1 MKLTRLHIQN
11 FRKLKDV
18 EINFADATFLVGA
31 NNSGKSSTLDA
42 IEILT
47 SDKNKLD
54 HTCRSKYI
62 NEDGDEIINETEDI
76 IIEGTFSNVPKDI
89 VQQKGFNASRLIV
102 NRNGDDIS
110 YSLRYRVRLSPDGKS
125 HREILMHTITLKSE
139 YESCSTYQELIDK
152 GIDRSYFE
160 GKDLTKKLNPTL
172 KKDLENLCPEVYDV
186 NEGEAWF
193 ENPGGIPGNVL
204 SQLPRFLKIKADVLS
219 GEMAADKSVTL
230 HDLLDLLFSQV
241 REASPNYKK
250 AVEALSEL
258 EKEMDTTDPTTEF
271 GKLMNELNRVVDGVF
286 HRASINVETELTKP
300 ENLKAKFSASLT
312 SNVKTPIER
321 QGTGLIRATV
331 FALLRYN
338 KQREEML
345 ADCKS
350 RGVIIGFEEP
360 ELFLHP
366 NAAEKMRDIIYE
378 LASDNDQIVATTHS
392 PYMIDLSKGNTQV
405 LNSFRIIE
413 NEFASV
419 RAFNL
424 SEAFNTIIEDDRT
437 RVKMIQK
444 IDDYVARVFFAHRVI
459 IVEGDTE
466 DIVFRHTINAMPEE
480 IKKDIKGRYQIV
492 KATGKATMI
501 SFIKYLRALNVNLFV
516 VHDEDAGTPGAEKM
530 NATILEALGGNESLR
545 LMMHNCIE
553 DELEYPVPSSEK
565 PYKAYLFVKDWTTWD
580 AVPNKWKGN
589 MRIVFS
595 EHAVSL

>member
-1 MKLTRLHIQN
+1 MKLSKLHIKN
-11 FRKLKDV
+11 FRKLNNV
-18 EINFADATFLVGA
+18 EINLADATFLVGA
-31 NNSGKSSTLDA
+31 NNSGKSTTLDA

-47 SDKNKLD
+47 SEKKLD
-54 HTCRSKYI
+54 SLCRSKYI
-62 NEDGDEIINETEDI
+62 SENGEELTNDTDDI

-89 VQQKGFNASRLIV
+89 VQQKGFNASRLITT
-102 NRNGDDIS
+102 RNGDDIS
-110 YSLRYRVRLSPDGKS
+110 YSFRYRVRLSPDNKS

-139 YESCSTYQELIDK
+139 YASCSTYQELIDK
-152 GIDRSYFE
+152 GIDPGYFD
-160 GKDLTKKLNPTL
+160 GRDLSKKLNAAS
-172 KKDLENLCPEVYDV
+172 KKELENVCPDLYDV
-186 NEGEAWF
+186 NEVEEWF

-219 GEMAADKSVTL
+219 GEMAADKSGTL

-258 EKEMDTTDPTTEF
+258 EKEMDTTDPNTEF
-271 GKLMNELNRVVDGVF
+271 GKLMCELNRVVDGVF
-286 HRASINVETELTKP
+286 HRASINVDTELTKP
-300 ENLKAKFSASLT
+300 DNLKAKFSASLT
-312 SNVKTPIER
+312 SNVKTPIDR

-345 ADCKS
+345 AASKS

-378 LASDNDQIVATTHS
+378 LASENDQIVATTHS

-413 NEFASV
+413 NEYASV
-419 RAFNL
+419 KAFNL
-424 SEAFNTIIEDDRT
+424 SDAFCSIYDDDRT

-444 IDDYVARVFFAHRVI
+444 IDDYVARVFFAQKVI

-466 DIVFRHTINAMPEE
+466 DIVFRHTINAMPENVR
-480 IKKDIKGRYQIV
+480 KDIKGKYQIV

-501 SFIKYLRALNVNLFV
+501 SFIKYLKALNVNIFV
-516 VHDEDAGTPGAEKM
+516 VHDEDADTPGAAKM
-530 NATILEALGGNESLR
+530 NQPILDALGGAENCR
-545 LMMHNCIE
+545 LMVKNCVE
-553 DELEYPVPSSEK
+553 DELGYPAPFSEK
-565 PYKAYLFVKDWTTWD
+565 PYKAFLFVKDWNSWD
-580 AVPNKWKGN
+580 DVPDNWKAK
-589 MRIVFS
+589 MRIVFR
-595 EHAVSL
+595 EYTDDL